1 MSAHE
6 LTRIRNVYRA
16 RIEAGNA
23 RYSLLRPGEL
33 YMAQQRE
40 RMLLYL
46 LADHGV
52 IDVTDLRVLEVGCGR
67 AHRLLDWVRWGAGAA
82 NLTGIDLMEPLLQE
96 ARTNLPSGRFALASA
111 GALPFCND
119 SFDVVTQLTVF
130 SSILDVELR
139 REVAHEMWRV
149 LRPGGFLL
157 WYDFRYPN
165 PRNPDV
171 RPMGRAEVR
180 SLFPWAVIRF
190 RSTTLAPPIAR
201 RLAPLSILACDL
213 LSLLPILRTHYAALL
228 EKPMSDEASTSPS
241 TWRGD
246 SR

>member
-6 LTRIRNVYRA
+6 LTRIRDVYKA

-40 RMLLYL
+40 RMLLHL
-46 LADHGV
+46 LLRRGV
-52 IDVTDLRVLEVGCGR
+52 FDVADLRLLEVGCGR
-67 AHRLLDWVRWGAGAA
+67 AHRLLDWVRWGGRAA
-82 NLTGIDLMEPLLQE
+82 NLTGIDLMEALLRE
-96 ARTNLPSGRFALASA
+96 AQQNLASARFALASA
-111 GALPFCND
+111 DNLPFRD
-119 SFDVVTQLTVF
+119 ASFDVVTQLTLF
-130 SSILDVELR
+130 SSILDAKLR
-139 REVAHEMWRV
+139 RAVADEMWRV
-149 LRPGGFLL
+149 LRPGGFVL

-171 RPMGRAEVR
+171 RPVGRAEICK
-180 SLFPWAVIRF
+180 LFPQALIQF

-213 LSLLPILRTHYAALL
+213 VSLLPILRTHYAALL
-228 EKPMSDEASTSPS
+228 EKPIE
-241 TWRGD
+241 
-246 SR
+246 